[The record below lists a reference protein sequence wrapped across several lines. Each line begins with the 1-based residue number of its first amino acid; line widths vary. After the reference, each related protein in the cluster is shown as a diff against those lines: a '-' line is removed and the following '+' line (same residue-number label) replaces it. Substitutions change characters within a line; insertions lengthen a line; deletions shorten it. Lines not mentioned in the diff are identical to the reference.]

1 MALRVKWGEQPNFV
15 ASVGGFHPSYQPP
28 KEFPKLQPM
37 ALDLGEHGNASITV
51 SGFFAVTSNTV
62 QVGGDARLHAGGSGI
77 SLDASVSVKA
87 LFVFSPFHF
96 AANIDAS
103 VRISFHGHGPSVHL
117 SGLLEGPSPWH
128 IRGEV
133 CVSILFW
140 DACLGFDQTFGGG
153 KPESVPELD
162 PWEGIPLPD
171 AGVEKVIG
179 LKAALSDAGNWSGVL
194 PAGTASVVSRAQG
207 SEALVDPLGGLTVHQ
222 KAVPVETDP
231 PISRFGVAKV
241 KSPRSYKL
249 PEAGATIG
257 SGLTLKRLSPVNDFF
272 APAQYFQ
279 MDDGKK
285 LSSPGFEQE
294 QSGYVFGENENN
306 LRAGSNAGVTVEYQS
321 FIIAADG
328 TISDA
333 PKYQPT
339 NAHVQGLNKRSAVA
353 LGGAAQAGT
362 RRFIDRL
369 ITQAFDVR
377 PPKFILSN
385 NLSLAAITGLT
396 AVSRTA
402 ALLSLDGYRA
412 QKPEERLQVQVSA
425 FHELA
430 A

>member
-1 MALRVKWGEQPNFV
+1 M
-15 ASVGGFHPSYQPP
+15 
-28 KEFPKLQPM
+28 
-37 ALDLGEHGNASITV
+37 
-51 SGFFAVTSNTV
+51 
-62 QVGGDARLHAGGSGI
+62 
-77 SLDASVSVKA
+77 
-87 LFVFSPFHF
+87 
-96 AANIDAS
+96 
-103 VRISFHGHGPSVHL
+103 
-117 SGLLEGPSPWH
+117 
-128 IRGEV
+128 
-133 CVSILFW
+133 SILFW

-333 PKYQPT
+333 PKYQPDER
-339 NAHVQGLNKRSAVA
+339 ARAGSQQAER
-353 LGGAAQAGT
+353 GGAGRGGAGRHAAVHRPADHAGV
-362 RRFIDRL
+362 RR
-369 ITQAFDVR
+369 APAEVH
-377 PPKFILSN
+377 P
-385 NLSLAAITGLT
+385 
-396 AVSRTA
+396 V
-402 ALLSLDGYRA
+402 
-412 QKPEERLQVQVSA
+412 E
-425 FHELA
+425 
-430 A
+430 